1 MRYDKL
7 SVLTDKN
14 NTNYYETSIPEY
26 SEKTN
31 ADVYVITEMGDRLD
45 TLASQFYNDSM
56 LWYLIADANNLNLI
70 NVKPG
75 TRLRIPPKK

>member
-14 NTNYYETSIPEY
+14 NTNYYETLIPEY

-45 TLASQFYNDSM
+45 TLASQYYNDPM
-56 LWYLIADANNLNLI
+56 LQL
-70 NVKPG
+70 
-75 TRLRIPPKK
+75 

>member
-1 MRYDKL
+1 MRYDKS

-26 SEKTN
+26 SSKTN

-45 TLASQFYNDSM
+45 TLANQYYGDPM

>member
-1 MRYDKL
+1 MRYNKT
-7 SVLTDKN
+7 SVITDKN
-14 NTNYYETSIPEY
+14 NTNYYETSMPEY
-26 SEKTN
+26 SVKTN

-45 TLASQFYNDSM
+45 TLANQYYGDPM

-70 NVKPG
+70 NVNPG

>member
-1 MRYDKL
+1 MRYNKS

-14 NTNYYETSIPEY
+14 NTNYYETS
-26 SEKTN
+26 KTN

-45 TLASQFYNDSM
+45 TLANQYYGDPM
-56 LWYLIADANNLNLI
+56 LWYLIADANNLNLL

>member
-1 MRYDKL
+1 MRYNKT
-7 SVLTDKN
+7 SVITDKN
-14 NTNYYETSIPEY
+14 NTNYYETSIPKY
-26 SEKTN
+26 SAKTN

-45 TLASQFYNDSM
+45 TLANQYYGDPM

-70 NVKPG
+70 NVNPG